1 MSENYL
7 KVLIESQNKK
17 LRLLEEA
24 EQLDKEILD
33 LIREEEAD
41 MDAID
46 ANMTAKGA
54 LIEKLDELDDGFE
67 SIYEKIRTDLQEHK
81 DLYKNEIRILQN
93 QISQITEKTV
103 KIRALEERSRREIEA
118 FFENRKKKIR
128 AEKSSVKIAN
138 AYAVNMRRINK
149 VDSFF
154 VDKKK

>member
-24 EQLDKEILD
+24 EQLDKEILL
-33 LIREEEAD
+33 LIREEQAD

-46 ANMTAKGA
+46 ANMTAKGD

-81 DLYKNEIRILQN
+81 ELYKNEIRILQN

>member
-46 ANMTAKGA
+46 ANMTAKGD

-67 SIYEKIRTDLQEHK
+67 SVYEKIRTDLQEHK
-81 DLYKNEIRILQN
+81 ELYKDEIRILQN

-103 KIRALEERSRREIEA
+103 KIRALEERSKREIEA
-118 FFENRKKKIR
+118 FFDNRRKKIR